1 MSQLRTY
8 TLALETKGYYRAFI
22 DATSEADAVGRAF
35 KIWTTEEDHPFEQFD
50 EELLSVV
57 AEVLP

>member
-1 MSQLRTY
+1 MSHLKTY
-8 TLALETKGYYRAFI
+8 VLALETKGYYRAFI
-22 DATSEADAVGRAF
+22 DATSEADAISRAF

-57 AEVLP
+57 AEVQS

>member
-8 TLALETKGYYRAFI
+8 TLALETKGYYRGFVEA
-22 DATSEADAVGRAF
+22 ASEADAISRAF

-50 EELLSVV
+50 EELLTVV
-57 AEVLP
+57 AEVLS